1 MIGVSKDNK
10 LKKLIVV
17 GDKVLI
23 RPKNPKDKTNTGL
36 YLPPTITE
44 KEEVQSGYIVKVGPG
59 YPLPSFNQ
67 EEEPWKNTE
76 EKVKYMPLQAE
87 EGDLAIYLQ
96 RHAIE
101 IQYEGEKYVIIP
113 QTAIMLLE
121 RAEDLF

>member
-1 MIGVSKDNK
+1 MIGISKDNK
-10 LKKLIVV
+10 LKKLLVV

-23 RPKNPKDKTNTGL
+23 KPKNPKDKTNSGL

-44 KEEVQSGYIVKVGPG
+44 KEDVQSGYVVKVGPG
-59 YPLPSFNQ
+59 YPLPNNT
-67 EEEPWKNTE
+67 EEEPWKTTE

-101 IQYEGEKYVIIP
+101 IQYEGEKYVIVP
-113 QTAIMLLE
+113 QASILLLE

>member
-1 MIGVSKDNK
+1 MIGISKDNK
-10 LKKLIVV
+10 LTRLMVV

-23 RPKNPKDKTNTGL
+23 KPKNPKDKTNSGL

-44 KEEVQSGYIVKVGPG
+44 KEDVQSGYIVKVGPG
-59 YPLPSFNQ
+59 YPLPNAS
-67 EEEPWKNTE
+67 EDEPWKATE

-101 IQYEGEKYVIIP
+101 IQYEGEKYVILP
-113 QTAIMLLE
+113 QAAILLLE
-121 RAEDLF
+121 RAENLY

>member
-1 MIGVSKDNK
+1 MIGITKDNK
-10 LKKLIVV
+10 LKKLLVV

-23 RPKNPKDKTNTGL
+23 KPKNPNEKTGSGL
-36 YLPPTITE
+36 YLPPTVTE
-44 KEEVQSGYIVKVGPG
+44 KEDVQSGYVVKVGPG

-67 EEEPWKNTE
+67 DEEPWKQTE

-101 IQYEGEKYVIIP
+101 ISYENEKYVIVP
-113 QTAIMLLE
+113 QASILLLE

>member
-1 MIGVSKDNK
+1 M
-10 LKKLIVV
+10 VV

-23 RPKNPKDKTNTGL
+23 KPKNPKDKTNSGL

-44 KEEVQSGYIVKVGPG
+44 KEDVQSGYIVKVGPG
-59 YPLPSFNQ
+59 YPLPNPS
-67 EEEPWKNTE
+67 EDEPWKATE

-101 IQYEGEKYVIIP
+101 IQYEGEKYVILP
-113 QTAIMLLE
+113 QAAILLLE
-121 RAEDLF
+121 RAEDLY

>member
-10 LKKLIVV
+10 LKKLMVV

-23 RPKNPKDKTNTGL
+23 KPKNPKDKTNSGL
-36 YLPPTITE
+36 YLPPTVTE
-44 KEEVQSGYIVKVGPG
+44 KEDVQSGYVVKVGPG
-59 YPLPSFNQ
+59 YPLPNTA
-67 EEEPWKNTE
+67 EEEPWKATE
-76 EKVKYMPLQAE
+76 ERVKYMPLQAE

-113 QTAIMLLE
+113 QASILLLE

>member
-1 MIGVSKDNK
+1 MIGISKDNK
-10 LKKLIVV
+10 LKKLLVV

-23 RPKNPKDKTNTGL
+23 KPKNPNEKTGTGL
-36 YLPPTITE
+36 YLPPTVTE
-44 KEEVQSGYIVKVGPG
+44 KEDVQTGYVVKVGPG

-67 EEEPWKNTE
+67 DEEPWKQTE

-101 IQYEGEKYVIIP
+101 INYEGEKYVIVP
-113 QTAIMLLE
+113 QASILLLE